1 MTDAPLHYQ
10 QEITPLEYI
19 TKNRMDFASGNVVK
33 YVTRF
38 RDKGG
43 SDDLV
48 KAADYIRKL
57 LEAEYGLTF
66 DLEVR
71 PVIPPQTQFNNT
83 PPGFIRCYSLGLFPE
98 WKEPVCGTSTKL
110 TGYQYAN

>member
-1 MTDAPLHYQ
+1 
-10 QEITPLEYI
+10 
-19 TKNRMDFASGNVVK
+19 MDFASGNVVK

-71 PVIPPQTQFNNT
+71 PVIPPKIQFKNT
-83 PPGFIRCYSLGLFPE
+83 PPGFPIMRFYSLGLFPE
-98 WKEPVCGTSTKL
+98 WKEPVCKTVTKL

>member
-1 MTDAPLHYQ
+1 MKFGKNANAFGHYTMTDTPTHYQ

-19 TKNRMDFASGNVVK
+19 TKNKMDFASGNVVK

-48 KAADYIRKL
+48 KAADYIRNL

-71 PVIPPQTQFNNT
+71 PVSYQKVPCNTT
-83 PPGFIRCYSLGLFPE
+83 PPGMMRVYGLPIGFN
-98 WKEPVCGTSTKL
+98 WV
-110 TGYQYAN
+110 

>member
-57 LEAEYGLTF
+57 LESEYGLTF

-71 PVIPPQTQFNNT
+71 PVTPPQTRFNS
-83 PPGFIRCYSLGLFPE
+83 PPSPVFRHYGFTTGPFGPE
-98 WKEPVCGTSTKL
+98 LTL
-110 TGYQYAN
+110 TGYKNAN